1 MWKKVSSQHTR
12 QKPRIELL
20 VDQLTEVSYSL
31 DLTKTTRFRSPFLI
45 PKGLVAQAG
54 ASVGFSYSDIPDQLL
69 RINSLEGSLA
79 TDGVVLTGVTDVSPV
94 GGTVTVT
101 GSPTYTATDAGLN
114 NAPSFTIVAA
124 SKVIAP
130 NVNRASIRFVAA
142 VVYRSSAAVAQFL
155 FDGDDASNRFFAL
168 VHPNGVVQ
176 VSTLATLTIP
186 TGEASVGRKIY
197 VAPNDNATQVR
208 WNPSAGGAWQSIGT
222 QYVGSA
228 SGLGLSLAASYLASA
243 GGARLA
249 FFMAC
254 SAVPSAPQLAALEAK
269 LIADFG

>member
-1 MWKKVSSQHTR
+1 VSFQRRAYDMDLGRRDHTR
-12 QKPRIELL
+12 WLGSSGR
-20 VDQLTEVSYSL
+20 YS
-31 DLTKTTRFRSPFLI
+31 T
-45 PKGLVAQAG
+45 Q
-54 ASVGFSYSDIPDQLL
+54 GFAYSDIPNQLL

-79 TDGVVLTGVTDVSPV
+79 HSGAVLTGVTDVSAV

-124 SKVIAP
+124 SSVIAP

-155 FDGDDASNRFFAL
+155 FDGDDASNRFFAIM
-168 VHPNGVVQ
+168 HPNGVIQ
-176 VSTLATLTIP
+176 VSTAATLTKP

-222 QYVGSA
+222 QPVGSA
-228 SGLGLSLAASYLASA
+228 SGLGLSLAASYIGASL
-243 GGARLA
+243 GARPA

-254 SAVPSAPQLAALEAK
+254 SSVPSAPLLASLEAK
-269 LIADFG
+269 LITDFG